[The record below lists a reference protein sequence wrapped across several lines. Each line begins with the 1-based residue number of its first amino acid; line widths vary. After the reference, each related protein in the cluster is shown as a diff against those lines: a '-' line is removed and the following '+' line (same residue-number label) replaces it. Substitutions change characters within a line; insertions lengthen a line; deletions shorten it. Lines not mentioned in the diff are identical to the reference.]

1 MDWLMGKARGVSK
14 GLMNASS
21 SINTTSPTEAVPA
34 YQSPPSGA
42 YVQNTLLPTTPH
54 SPVPD
59 EIKASMSVTREMLI
73 PDSGRSASPVSKVS
87 TSASSQSATV
97 IAAQR
102 NSPLSKPSPNFNKP
116 GSVHVDSGD
125 AKSLPVFSQ
134 EHYVRQQLTLS
145 DKSALVDFTD
155 LVEPFPA
162 MDSNEWLAA
171 HTIALFENL
180 STIFDAIHELCAC
193 PHSVP
198 SHMGGASSPS
208 PVDTLDDDRGK
219 KSKLMS
225 AYHHHTSSTVTS
237 DRQMIDSALSS
248 CHDLIQSARIFP
260 VRNGEPFPS
269 DLPFYVTSICKNL
282 LICII
287 HIYLSHFHHLEQLD
301 LISYMNT
308 LAKHFFAFTL
318 RFSLIEEKHF
328 DPLFGFHR
336 VLLATNPPTTPNTLT
351 SPSSSS

>member
-42 YVQNTLLPTTPH
+42 YVQNTLLSTTPH

-59 EIKASMSVTREMLI
+59 EVKASMGVTREMLI
-73 PDSGRSASPVSKVS
+73 PDSGRSASPVNKVS
-87 TSASSQSATV
+87 TSASSQSTAA

-102 NSPLSKPSPNFNKP
+102 NSPLGKPSPNFNKP

-125 AKSLPVFSQ
+125 SKSLPVFSQ

-219 KSKLMS
+219 KNDLTGVTIGTIFYLKWNDGDFITIIVKMSKNEPLT
-225 AYHHHTSSTVTS
+225 AKRGRCLPDALIRSSRECTLTTFS
-237 DRQMIDSALSS
+237 PDRLVLTGRGEYRPGQR
-248 CHDLIQSARIFP
+248 ARTGLGIK
-260 VRNGEPFPS
+260 R
-269 DLPFYVTSICKNL
+269 TTR
-282 LICII
+282 
-287 HIYLSHFHHLEQLD
+287 LD
-301 LISYMNT
+301 LDFIFDNEHKQNDEFHPSGW
-308 LAKHFFAFTL
+308 
-318 RFSLIEEKHF
+318 EKH
-328 DPLFGFHR
+328 
-336 VLLATNPPTTPNTLT
+336 N
-351 SPSSSS
+351 